1 MITRHFR
8 LRGLQYMAR
17 MRFSVGHDH
26 HAVYDWRDDPSV
38 NESYEQ
44 DPRQVGL
51 KDCME
56 YHFPH
61 TAKVPQWVYSA
72 PANYNHKDLTQNLK

>member
-17 MRFSVGHDH
+17 MRFSGGHDH

-51 KDCME
+51 KDCMD

-61 TAKVPQWVYSA
+61 TAKVPEWVYSS
-72 PANYNHKDLTQNLK
+72 PANYNQKDLTQNVV